1 MFNRNNPY
9 FDQVALLV
17 ALLPLVKEESC
28 FALKGG
34 TAINLFMN
42 DLPRLSVDIDLV
54 YLPIEARLE
63 SLANITQAMVRI
75 SDRINRVMKDVTV
88 TKQKDKDKN
97 VLKLLIKRNG
107 IQVKI
112 EVSPVL
118 RGSVLE
124 PVMKD
129 VAKAIEEEFSFTQ
142 MLLLHRHE
150 VYAGKL
156 CAALDR
162 QHPRDLFDI
171 KILMDTEGISN
182 ELMEVFLIYLI
193 SGNRPIA
200 EMLVPQLTPLERIYN
215 EQFAGM
221 ELTEIT
227 LGDLENTREHLI
239 NEIHRKL
246 SENHKRFLLS
256 FKSAEPDWE
265 LLMHKQAETLPAVQW
280 KLKNIQNMPGQKH
293 TNALAKLEKVLYG

>member
-182 ELMEVFLIYLI
+182 KLMEVF
-193 SGNRPIA
+193 
-200 EMLVPQLTPLERIYN
+200 
-215 EQFAGM
+215 
-221 ELTEIT
+221 
-227 LGDLENTREHLI
+227 
-239 NEIHRKL
+239 
-246 SENHKRFLLS
+246 
-256 FKSAEPDWE
+256 
-265 LLMHKQAETLPAVQW
+265 
-280 KLKNIQNMPGQKH
+280 
-293 TNALAKLEKVLYG
+293 